1 MSAGLLESARSVLA
15 GLLSLGHTRFELFA
29 VELRE
34 ELRAVIEGAL
44 DGSVILGQIG
54 QLADGDMPH
63 RARGCPA
70 QATSVAE
77 LIRALVVDLGV

>member
-1 MSAGLLESARSVLA
+1 VRAAIRLDPNDD
-15 GLLSLGHTRFELFA
+15 ELKD
-29 VELRE
+29 ELRH
-34 ELRAVIEGAL
+34 VVEGAL
-44 DGSVILGQIG
+44 DGSVILGQIA
-54 QLADGDMPH
+54 QLADGDAPY